1 VAAARAQTYLSVGSG
16 GTHRMS
22 IRRVIQIFAFL
33 SALAIAFSAPIAT
46 STAYACPPSGSAG
59 DC

>member
-1 VAAARAQTYLSVGSG
+1 
-16 GTHRMS
+16 MS
-22 IRRVIQIFAFL
+22 IRRAIQIFAFL

>member
-1 VAAARAQTYLSVGSG
+1 
-16 GTHRMS
+16 MS

-33 SALAIAFSAPIAT
+33 SALAIAFSAPVAI
-46 STAYACPPSGSAG
+46 STAYACPGQSSGGG